1 VRGSP
6 LLRAFLAFIGIA
18 VAGFPLWRLTHR
30 PAIAETAPVP
40 EIKAQPVRVEFT
52 LTQPSNRLT
61 VKHLGKVVWTGEAA
75 DGSAEAEF
83 TIPWPREG
91 VDLRVEVYWPENAEM
106 AAARLRLTD
115 PEGGEQERSIWSSG
129 PADEVL
135 TFR

>member
-6 LLRAFLAFIGIA
+6 LIRALFAFLGIA
-18 VAGFPLWRLTHR
+18 LTGLPLWRLTHR
-30 PAIAETAPVP
+30 TNAAAVAQAP
-40 EIKAQPVRVEFT
+40 EIKARAAAIEFT
-52 LTQPSNRLT
+52 LTAPAEKISVR
-61 VKHLGKVVWTGEAA
+61 HLGKVVWTGEAT
-75 DGSAEAEF
+75 GGKAEANF

-91 VDLRVEVYWPENAEM
+91 VDLRVQIEWPENGPQ

-115 PEGGEQERSIWSSG
+115 PEGGEQEQSIWSAG